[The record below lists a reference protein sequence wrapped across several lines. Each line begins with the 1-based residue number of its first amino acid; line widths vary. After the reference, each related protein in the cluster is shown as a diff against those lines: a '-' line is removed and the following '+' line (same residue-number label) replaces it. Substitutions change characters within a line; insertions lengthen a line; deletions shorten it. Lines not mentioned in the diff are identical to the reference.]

1 MAQTSRSTDIKAT
14 RAMRDATNSVAPR
27 DIAPKPPAEGKEND
41 KDDGF
46 FFADPAGL
54 TTPAPALPAKTMDP
68 SPTSVLMGPGTP
80 DEAAE
85 QRPRDATPEKATDDG
100 DDAEMTLATSDTS
113 DGESVVDDV
122 ASPESPERPA
132 TVPERVGSTSPFVPN
147 VLEELLGAQLP
158 RATPPG
164 EPTVRARRESGNLAA
179 PAPQS
184 QTRRATGAQHA
195 ASTPPPTSTR
205 WRSVPSPAQIVS
217 AGREW
222 AASGANGPT
231 PGRSS
236 RPLPTFLDDLVAA
249 GRAKVS
255 VDDKGTNT
263 ESNESDEHRDRTEDL
278 ELECER
284 LKREVDFHRDV
295 SREVGVSLDASAA
308 ELERTKRRVEFL
320 ESLKDEWDAQFKE
333 LSAETER
340 YRAEAD
346 AAREE
351 TLAAEALAAA
361 ARAAA
366 TSASAEAE
374 SLRKNVDDKNDASS
388 AGEALG
394 ELSSGTTSTSA
405 SATSTSE
412 VGSAALF
419 RRHRSGAENDVA
431 ASIAAA
437 LRERESELD
446 QTRLRLDQT
455 LAALNAAEAKLAA
468 KREECAALRGEVNV
482 AKSASAAAR
491 EATAQTEGALVTT
504 LEDKKR
510 LVEKIEAMEAK
521 VDAAARDASERV
533 RDATER
539 GRRSVLRARANWGAA
554 ALTTAALALCVC
566 AWAAA
571 VPPAGVSFSVPFV
584 HPRDWLAIGGAGLT
598 PRFGAG
604 SAAQTQTIAKP
615 SVVKRVS
622 FTLPGAGYA
631 VAEQLSSCR
640 ADLATTA
647 STATRLSL
655 EASRFAGLAKEN
667 DRLSNEVKD
676 FARVAESL
684 REREADVTHL
694 ESRLAHLES
703 AANDAATRGDDPF
716 AASVAARAETER
728 LRHALAKE
736 RTLRRRSAS
745 LEKLDVVSIAAVC
758 VAWVTCLL
766 SAWFFASQERGLRRS
781 LNDYGAL
788 MEAASAE
795 HERLGSE
802 LTSATLDANEERT
815 RRERLECR
823 QRELERQLDASRK
836 AANEATKRVEAFEAI
851 GRRERE
857 REREGSRS
865 AERRFGKASSFG
877 GGKSVT
883 WDDDVSIAPS
893 SSTTTTSVVDARAG
907 AQTPEAAARPHN
919 TVFKPP
925 VSFQ

>member
-27 DIAPKPPAEGKEND
+27 DIAPKPPAEGKENN

-85 QRPRDATPEKATDDG
+85 QRPREKATPENATDDG
-100 DDAEMTLATSDTS
+100 ADAEMTLATSPS
-113 DGESVVDDV
+113 DGESVDDDV

-132 TVPERVGSTSPFVPN
+132 TVPDLAVASTSPFVPN

-158 RATPPG
+158 RA
-164 EPTVRARRESGNLAA
+164 EPNVRARRDAAGNLASNG
-179 PAPQS
+179 APQS
-184 QTRRATGAQHA
+184 AQTRRVQHA
-195 ASTPPPTSTR
+195 TSTPPPTSTSTR

-217 AGREW
+217 MGREW
-222 AASGANGPT
+222 AASGTVT
-231 PGRSS
+231 PGRSTAI
-236 RPLPTFLDDLVAA
+236 PTFLDDLVNNHV
-249 GRAKVS
+249 AKVA
-255 VDDKGTNT
+255 VDTKGTNT
-263 ESNESDEHRDRTEDL
+263 ESNNTDEWDRTGDL
-278 ELECER
+278 KVECER
-284 LKREVDFHRDV
+284 LKREVDFHREV
-295 SREVGVSLDASAA
+295 SKEVGVSLDASAA

-320 ESLKDEWDAQFKE
+320 ESLKDEWDAQFRE

-366 TSASAEAE
+366 TSANAEAE
-374 SLRKNVDDKNDASS
+374 SLRKNVIRDDDGST
-388 AGEALG
+388 GEAP
-394 ELSSGTTSTSA
+394 ETSGTTSTSA
-405 SATSTSE
+405 SAPSAE

-446 QTRLRLDQT
+446 AARLNLDQT
-455 LAALNAAEAKLAA
+455 IAAAKAAEAKLAA
-468 KREECAALRGEVNV
+468 KCEECAALRGEVNV
-482 AKSASAAAR
+482 AKSALAAAR
-491 EATAQTEGALVTT
+491 EAVAQTEGALMTT

-510 LVEKIEAMEAK
+510 ALEEKKRLVKKIETMEA
-521 VDAAARDASERV
+521 DADAKARDACERV

-539 GRRSVLRARANWGAA
+539 GRRSVLRARANWGAV
-554 ALTTAALALCVC
+554 ALTTAALALGVC

-571 VPPAGVSFSVPFV
+571 VPPAGVSIAVPFGIDF
-584 HPRDWLAIGGAGLT
+584 RDWRRLGSDGSTSAFNAGFNV
-598 PRFGAG
+598 R
-604 SAAQTQTIAKP
+604 
-615 SVVKRVS
+615 RVN

-631 VAEQLSSCR
+631 VAAELSACR
-640 ADLATTA
+640 ADLAT
-647 STATRLSL
+647 STALTSALSS

-667 DRLSNEVKD
+667 DRLAAEVED
-676 FARVAESL
+676 FARVSESL
-684 REREADVTHL
+684 REREADVRSL
-694 ESRLAHLES
+694 ESRLAHLEAS
-703 AANDAATRGDDPF
+703 ANDAATRGDDPF
-716 AASVAARAETER
+716 AASLAARAETER

-736 RTLRRRSAS
+736 RSLRRRSAF
-745 LEKLDVVSIAAVC
+745 LEKLDLLSIAAVC
-758 VAWVTCLL
+758 VAWGTCLL
-766 SAWFFASQERGLRRS
+766 SAWFFAREESGLRRT
-781 LNDYGAL
+781 LNEYGAL

-802 LTSATLDANEERT
+802 LANATLDANEERT
-815 RRERLECR
+815 RRERLEGR
-823 QRELERQLDASRK
+823 ARELERQLDASRR

-857 REREGSRS
+857 RERDGARS
-865 AERRFGKASSFG
+865 TEKRFGKASSFG

-893 SSTTTTSVVDARAG
+893 TSTSSSVVDARAG

-925 VSFQ
+925 VGSGGVKSFQ

>member
-85 QRPRDATPEKATDDG
+85 QRPSRDATPEKATDDG
-100 DDAEMTLATSDTS
+100 DDAEMTLATSDIS
-113 DGESVVDDV
+113 DGESVDDV
-122 ASPESPERPA
+122 AASPESPERPA

-217 AGREW
+217 VSREW
-222 AASGANGPT
+222 AATSSANGPT

-249 GRAKVS
+249 GRAKKVS

-278 ELECER
+278 KLECER
-284 LKREVDFHRDV
+284 LKLEVDFHRDV

-374 SLRKNVDDKNDASS
+374 SLRRNVDDKNDASS
-388 AGEALG
+388 TGEALG

-455 LAALNAAEAKLAA
+455 LAAFNAAEAKLAA

-510 LVEKIEAMEAK
+510 LVKKIEAMEAE

-539 GRRSVLRARANWGAA
+539 GRRSASRARANWGAA

-584 HPRDWLAIGGAGLT
+584 HPRDWLAIGGAGST
-598 PRFGAG
+598 PRFVTG
-604 SAAQTQTIAKP
+604 SAAQTIAKP
-615 SVVKRVS
+615 SIVKRVN

-631 VAEQLSSCR
+631 VAERLSSCR

-647 STATRLSL
+647 TTATRLAL

-703 AANDAATRGDDPF
+703 AANDAATRGDDPI

-758 VAWVTCLL
+758 VAWVTCVL

-795 HERLGSE
+795 HERLGTE

-815 RRERLECR
+815 RRERLEGR
-823 QRELERQLDASRK
+823 TRELERQLDASRR

-857 REREGSRS
+857 RERDGARS

-893 SSTTTTSVVDARAG
+893 TTTTTAVDARAG

>member
-27 DIAPKPPAEGKEND
+27 DIAPKPPAEGKENN

-85 QRPRDATPEKATDDG
+85 QRPREKATPEKATDDA
-100 DDAEMTLATSDTS
+100 DMTLATS
-113 DGESVVDDV
+113 DV
-122 ASPESPERPA
+122 ASPESPDIPA
-132 TVPERVGSTSPFVPN
+132 TVPERVASTSPFVPN

-158 RATPPG
+158 RAAPPG
-164 EPTVRARRESGNLAA
+164 EPDVRARRDAENLAA
-179 PAPQS
+179 NGAS
-184 QTRRATGAQHA
+184 RSARATRPATGARHA
-195 ASTPPPTSTR
+195 TSTPTSASTR
-205 WRSVPSPAQIVS
+205 WRSVPSPARIVS

-222 AASGANGPT
+222 AASGGTIT
-231 PGRSS
+231 PGRSTAI
-236 RPLPTFLDDLVAA
+236 PTFLDDLVNQV
-249 GRAKVS
+249 AKVA

-263 ESNESDEHRDRTEDL
+263 ESDTNTEWDRTDNL
-278 ELECER
+278 KVECER
-284 LKREVDFHRDV
+284 LKREVDFHREV
-295 SREVGVSLDASAA
+295 SKEVGVSLDATSA

-320 ESLKDEWDAQFKE
+320 ESLKDEWDAQFKD

-340 YRAEAD
+340 YRAEAE

-366 TSASAEAE
+366 TAASAEAK
-374 SLRKNVDDKNDASS
+374 SPRKNVISDNGST
-388 AGEALG
+388 GEAP
-394 ELSSGTTSTSA
+394 ETSVTTSTSA
-405 SATSTSE
+405 TSAE

-446 QTRLRLDQT
+446 AARLNLDQT
-455 LAALNAAEAKLAA
+455 LAAAAAAEAKLAA

-482 AKSASAAAR
+482 AKSALAAAR
-491 EATAQTEGALVTT
+491 EALSQTEGALMTT

-510 LVEKIEAMEAK
+510 LVKKIETMEA
-521 VDAAARDASERV
+521 DAAANARDAAERV
-533 RDATER
+533 RDAMER
-539 GRRSVLRARANWGAA
+539 GRRSVLRARANWGAV
-554 ALTTAALALCVC
+554 ALTTAALALGVC

-584 HPRDWLAIGGAGLT
+584 DPRDWRLGSD
-598 PRFGAG
+598 G
-604 SAAQTQTIAKP
+604 SASAFNAGFNVRT
-615 SVVKRVS
+615 VN

-631 VAEQLSSCR
+631 VAAELSACR
-640 ADLATTA
+640 GDLAT
-647 STATRLSL
+647 STTLTSALTR
-655 EASRFAGLAKEN
+655 EASRFAGLAREN
-667 DRLSNEVKD
+667 DRLAAEAED
-676 FARVAESL
+676 FRRVTERL
-684 REREADVTHL
+684 REREADVLAL
-694 ESRLAHLES
+694 ESRLAHLEAS
-703 AANDAATRGDDPF
+703 ANDAATRGDDPF
-716 AASVAARAETER
+716 AASLAARAETER

-736 RTLRRRSAS
+736 RTLRRRSAF

-758 VAWVTCLL
+758 VAWGTCLL
-766 SAWFFASQERGLRRS
+766 SAWFFARKESGLRRT

-802 LTSATLDANEERT
+802 LNDATLDANEERT
-815 RRERLECR
+815 RRERLEGR
-823 QRELERQLDASRK
+823 ARELERQLDASRK

-857 REREGSRS
+857 RERDGARS
-865 AERRFGKASSFG
+865 VEKRFGKASSFG

-893 SSTTTTSVVDARAG
+893 TSSTSVVDARAG

-925 VSFQ
+925 GGGGGVKSFQ

>member
-27 DIAPKPPAEGKEND
+27 DIAPKPPAEGKENN

-54 TTPAPALPAKTMDP
+54 TTPAPAFPTKTMDP

-85 QRPRDATPEKATDDG
+85 QRPREKATPENATDDG
-100 DDAEMTLATSDTS
+100 ADAEMTLATSPS
-113 DGESVVDDV
+113 DGESVDDDV

-132 TVPERVGSTSPFVPN
+132 TVPDLAVASTSPFVPN

-158 RATPPG
+158 RA
-164 EPTVRARRESGNLAA
+164 ESNVRARRDAAGNLAA
-179 PAPQS
+179 NGAPQS
-184 QTRRATGAQHA
+184 AQTRRVQHA
-195 ASTPPPTSTR
+195 TSTPTSATSTR

-217 AGREW
+217 MGREW
-222 AASGANGPT
+222 AASGGTVT
-231 PGRSS
+231 PGRSTAI
-236 RPLPTFLDDLVAA
+236 PTFLDDLVNNHV
-249 GRAKVS
+249 AKVA
-255 VDDKGTNT
+255 VDTKGTNT
-263 ESNESDEHRDRTEDL
+263 DEWDRTGDL
-278 ELECER
+278 KVECER
-284 LKREVDFHRDV
+284 LKREVDFHREV
-295 SREVGVSLDASAA
+295 SKEVGVSLDASAA

-320 ESLKDEWDAQFKE
+320 EALKDEWDAQFKE

-366 TSASAEAE
+366 TSANAEAE
-374 SLRKNVDDKNDASS
+374 SLRKNVIHDDDGST
-388 AGEALG
+388 GEAP
-394 ELSSGTTSTSA
+394 ETSGTTSTSA
-405 SATSTSE
+405 SATSAE

-446 QTRLRLDQT
+446 AARLNLDQT
-455 LAALNAAEAKLAA
+455 LAAAKAAEAKLAA
-468 KREECAALRGEVNV
+468 KCEECAALRGEVNV
-482 AKSASAAAR
+482 AKSALAAAR
-491 EATAQTEGALVTT
+491 EAVAQTEGALMTT

-510 LVEKIEAMEAK
+510 LVEDKKRLVKKIEMMETDADAK
-521 VDAAARDASERV
+521 ARDACERV

-539 GRRSVLRARANWGAA
+539 GRRSVLRARANWGAV
-554 ALTTAALALCVC
+554 ALTTAALALGVC

-571 VPPAGVSFSVPFV
+571 VPPAGVSIAVPFGIDF
-584 HPRDWLAIGGAGLT
+584 RDWRLGSDGSTSAFNAGFNVRT
-598 PRFGAG
+598 
-604 SAAQTQTIAKP
+604 
-615 SVVKRVS
+615 VN

-631 VAEQLSSCR
+631 VAAELSACR
-640 ADLATTA
+640 ADLAT
-647 STATRLSL
+647 STALTSALSS
-655 EASRFAGLAKEN
+655 EASRFAGLAEEN
-667 DRLSNEVKD
+667 DRLAAEVED
-676 FARVAESL
+676 FARVTESL
-684 REREADVTHL
+684 REREADVRSL
-694 ESRLAHLES
+694 ESRLAHLEAS
-703 AANDAATRGDDPF
+703 ANDAATRGDDPF
-716 AASVAARAETER
+716 AASLAARAETER

-736 RTLRRRSAS
+736 RSLRRRSAF

-758 VAWVTCLL
+758 VAWGTCLL
-766 SAWFFASQERGLRRS
+766 SAWFFARKESGLRRT

-802 LTSATLDANEERT
+802 LTRATLDANEERT
-815 RRERLECR
+815 RRERSEGR
-823 QRELERQLDASRK
+823 ARELERQLDASRK

-857 REREGSRS
+857 RERDGARS
-865 AERRFGKASSFG
+865 AEKRFGKASSFG

-893 SSTTTTSVVDARAG
+893 TTTSSSVVDARAG

-925 VSFQ
+925 VGGVKSFQ

>member
-27 DIAPKPPAEGKEND
+27 DIAPKPPAEGKENN

-85 QRPRDATPEKATDDG
+85 QRPREKATPEKAT
-100 DDAEMTLATSDTS
+100 DDAEMTLATSD
-113 DGESVVDDV
+113 V
-122 ASPESPERPA
+122 ASPESPDIPA
-132 TVPERVGSTSPFVPN
+132 TVPERVASTSPFVPN

-158 RATPPG
+158 RAAPPG
-164 EPTVRARRESGNLAA
+164 ETDVRARRDAENLAENGA
-179 PAPQS
+179 PPRTAS
-184 QTRRATGAQHA
+184 RSARATRPATGARHA
-195 ASTPPPTSTR
+195 TSTPTSASTR
-205 WRSVPSPAQIVS
+205 WRSVPSPARIVS

-222 AASGANGPT
+222 AASGGTIT
-231 PGRSS
+231 PGRSTAI
-236 RPLPTFLDDLVAA
+236 PTFLDDLVNQV
-249 GRAKVS
+249 AKVA

-263 ESNESDEHRDRTEDL
+263 ESDTNTEWDRTDNL
-278 ELECER
+278 KVECER
-284 LKREVDFHRDV
+284 LKREVDFHREV
-295 SREVGVSLDASAA
+295 SKEVGVSLDATSA

-320 ESLKDEWDAQFKE
+320 ESLKDEWDAQFKD

-340 YRAEAD
+340 YRAEAE

-366 TSASAEAE
+366 TAASAEAK
-374 SLRKNVDDKNDASS
+374 SPRKNVISDNGST
-388 AGEALG
+388 GEAP
-394 ELSSGTTSTSA
+394 ETSVTTSTSA
-405 SATSTSE
+405 TSAE

-446 QTRLRLDQT
+446 AARLNLDQT
-455 LAALNAAEAKLAA
+455 LAAAAAAEAKLAA

-482 AKSASAAAR
+482 AKSALAAAR
-491 EATAQTEGALVTT
+491 EALSQTEGALMTT

-510 LVEKIEAMEAK
+510 LVKKIETMEA
-521 VDAAARDASERV
+521 DAAANARDASERV

-539 GRRSVLRARANWGAA
+539 GRRSVLRARANWGAV
-554 ALTTAALALCVC
+554 ALTTAALALGVC

-584 HPRDWLAIGGAGLT
+584 DPRDWRLGSD
-598 PRFGAG
+598 G
-604 SAAQTQTIAKP
+604 SASAFNAGFNVRT
-615 SVVKRVS
+615 VNV
-622 FTLPGAGYA
+622 TLPGAGYA
-631 VAEQLSSCR
+631 VAAELSACR
-640 ADLATTA
+640 ADLAT
-647 STATRLSL
+647 STTLTSALTR
-655 EASRFAGLAKEN
+655 EASRFAGLAREN
-667 DRLSNEVKD
+667 DRLAAEAED
-676 FARVAESL
+676 FRRVTERL
-684 REREADVTHL
+684 REREADVLAL
-694 ESRLAHLES
+694 ESRLAHLEAS
-703 AANDAATRGDDPF
+703 ANDAATRGDDPF
-716 AASVAARAETER
+716 AASLAARAETER

-736 RTLRRRSAS
+736 RTLRRRSAF

-758 VAWVTCLL
+758 VAWGTCLL
-766 SAWFFASQERGLRRS
+766 SAWFFARKESGLRRT

-802 LTSATLDANEERT
+802 LNDATLDANEERT
-815 RRERLECR
+815 RRERLEGR
-823 QRELERQLDASRK
+823 AKGAGEAAGRVQKSGERSHETRGGV
-836 AANEATKRVEAFEAI
+836 R
-851 GRRERE
+851 GH
-857 REREGSRS
+857 RS
-865 AERRFGKASSFG
+865 AG
-877 GGKSVT
+877 
-883 WDDDVSIAPS
+883 
-893 SSTTTTSVVDARAG
+893 AG
-907 AQTPEAAARPHN
+907 AGARRRAVGGEAVRKG
-919 TVFKPP
+919 VQLRRGKERD
-925 VSFQ
+925 VG